1 MKKNLTK
8 KTKNLS
14 KRPSTST
21 SVDLAFDD
29 STGMDDMMPSDGG
42 VITDRRLEGRRGK
55 CPDRRKSGVPVAV
68 ERRQLE
74 RRVKVNRR
82 RQIDPTTCE
91 RDYLPE
97 EVEFMNALDEYK
109 RTSGRMFPTCSE
121 ILEVI
126 RKLGYEKRPVAL
138 SECPAVVVVEPAGA
152 AQTLAAAPL
161 PA

>member
-8 KTKNLS
+8 KTKNPCKHASAS
-14 KRPSTST
+14 KPL
-21 SVDLAFDD
+21 DLAFDD
-29 STGMDDMMPSDGG
+29 SVDMEDMMPSDGG
-42 VITDRRLEGRRGK
+42 VITDRRLEDRRGK
-55 CPDRRKSGVPVAV
+55 SPDRRKIGAPVAV
-68 ERRQLE
+68 ERRKLE
-74 RRVKVNRR
+74 RRAKVSRR

-97 EVEFMNALDEYK
+97 EVEFMNALDQYK

-126 RKLGYEKRPVAL
+126 RKLGYEKRPAGEAL
-138 SECPAVVVVEPAGA
+138 CPATAVVEPAGA
-152 AQTLAAAPL
+152 VQTPAAAPL